1 MALRKI
7 FRKKEKEFNPEYPH
21 SGYLDKR
28 QVRFMHSGKS
38 GDIIYAIPAMR
49 EMNRFGNDIE
59 LYLNIIQ
66 PHSGKVDKHFSEKT
80 IEMLLPVLQF
90 QPYIKKSEIFSNQSI
105 DVDMDAFRF
114 IDIPLD
120 RSNLASWYSFAFNVF
135 PDLAKPWLYARKKE
149 EYSNC
154 IVLSKSKR
162 YGNPNLNRAFLK
174 EYKDLIFLGTED
186 EYKSMR
192 TELPSLVWIKVDNFL
207 EMADIIN
214 SCKLFIGNQSMP
226 FAIAEALKVQ
236 RVLEVSLESP
246 NIIPFGPN
254 AFGCIYQDAFEETV
268 KKCIARVTFKI
279 DAAPSFVA

>member
-1 MALRKI
+1 
-7 FRKKEKEFNPEYPH
+7 
-21 SGYLDKR
+21 
-28 QVRFMHSGKS
+28 MHSGKS

>member
-1 MALRKI
+1 MRNI
-7 FRKKEKEFNPEYPH
+7 FNKKEKEFKPEYPH

-66 PHSGKVDKHFSEKT
+66 PHSGKVDKHFNEKT
-80 IEMLLPVLQF
+80 VEMLLPLLQY
-90 QPYIKKSEIFSNQSI
+90 QPYLKKAGIFSRQSI

-135 PDLAKPWLYARKKE
+135 PDLTKPWLYASKKE

-154 IVLSKSKR
+154 IALSRSKR
-162 YGNPNLNRAFLK
+162 YGNPNLSRVFLSG
-174 EYKDLIFLGTED
+174 YKDLAFLGTEQ
-186 EYKSMR
+186 EYKSMKA
-192 TELPSLVWIKVDNFL
+192 ELPSLVWIKVDNFL

-246 NIIPFGPN
+246 NVIPFGPN
-254 AFGCIYQDAFEETV
+254 GFGCIYQDAFEETV
-268 KKCIARVTFKI
+268 KKCISRTTFKI
-279 DAAPSFVA
+279 DPVAALFA